1 MKEVYLIS
9 CFKKKL
15 KKLDYYDGD
24 EFVLPFRGVFNGQLI
39 ENIKITSGINF
50 SVPMGGAVCLCNI
63 LIINVEKK
71 RIVGK
76 LESIDFL

>member
-15 KKLDYYDGD
+15 KSMQYSRGD
-24 EFVLPFRGVFNGQLI
+24 QFSLPFRGVYNGEVVEI
-39 ENIKITSGINF
+39 VDVTTDIDFE
-50 SVPMGGAVCLCNI
+50 VPEPGAVCLCSVV
-63 LIINVEKK
+63 IINVVKK